1 MTGVFRVPGRKIS
14 RKTRNKSIFPLSFFH
29 ICDTMGINN
38 LETVGDT
45 MRYFGK
51 LYLDKEKD
59 IVVTLWMDQSVLSY
73 TIHTTNH
80 QSDNLINN
88 LAATSGQTTTVRN
101 GRRVITGQIPCYIKG
116 DGQRV
121 YIFRLNGTKL
131 ANIYP
136 DGKIEVNSVIPAI
149 AKTLMSQTTDYKYS
163 FRETLVKS
171 YVREEVKLSTDL
183 HTHGN
188 ANLAADILIAL
199 AIKHQIRY
207 PLYYIKKLKLTVSPA
222 QQEFLDQQR
231 REVEAKLDLTGLT
244 GKHRDRKID
253 DNTFIN
259 FADLILLNLP
269 HSTEN
274 INRIRRSLALLKDSQ
289 AVFTNLEKLYLYRYV
304 FTKGVTADYRID
316 LPDFRQIEDQDI
328 CGYLK
333 RMLEDSE
340 RPLFSDLTLYEDSL
354 LWIGREYQKRH
365 IHYVEISDTTL
376 VKKDPSAARMLHQIH
391 RILPL
396 VKQETG
402 VDIRFLAAIRRIPL
416 TLVKDNIASGNYL
429 TEAIQALKVVCKDPY
444 VVGSDFVGEEIND
457 IEELKAVIREIV
469 TGIAYQDPNWT
480 IRVHAGENDS
490 LKSNMAKAISLVEA
504 SLLPG
509 QSFPYM
515 RIGHGLYGAS
525 LKSSQGK
532 ELLKKIREHDVV
544 LEFQLT
550 SNVRLNNLIDLRT
563 HPLKG
568 YLSRG
573 ISCVMGTDGYGLY
586 GTDSIDDQL
595 ALANFLQ
602 ITDGEFLKM
611 KAVED
616 GIIAR
621 QRENFLRKHQVF
633 TAQQGSR
640 SVEDYYLEELAR
652 ENPDI
657 SPVKFEIRK
666 QPSYPAF
673 KAQVAE
679 LPWDKYPVI
688 VAGGSFTSSNAA
700 QKVSDGDR
708 KILDGL
714 LEQLDP
720 QKVFFVVGHKLLGH
734 EKYLVEN
741 NRGFDIYSIIP
752 SLMDPKQIRRLS
764 QADIK
769 GIRIST
775 ESQEMG
781 IYKSFNYEIFERRN
795 CILLGFDGNSSLAN
809 LVQEARNG
817 KGKARIFLYP
827 KSPMLKAKAASL
839 EGYVTIHAPES
850 TVIRTIRTL
859 EDDIGTKI

>member
-1 MTGVFRVPGRKIS
+1 
-14 RKTRNKSIFPLSFFH
+14 
-29 ICDTMGINN
+29 
-38 LETVGDT
+38 

-59 IVVTLWMDQSVLSY
+59 IVVTLGMDKTVLSY
-73 TIHTTNH
+73 TIHASNH

-88 LAATSGQTTTVRN
+88 LAATSGQTTTVQD
-101 GRRVITGQIPCYIKG
+101 GRTVITGRIPCYIKG

-188 ANLAADILIAL
+188 ANLTADILIAL

-207 PLYYIKKLKLTVSPA
+207 PLYYIKKLQLTLSSV
-222 QQEFLDQQR
+222 QQRFLEQQR
-231 REVEAKLDLTGLT
+231 REVEQKLDLTGLT

-259 FADLILLNLP
+259 FADLILLNLS

-274 INRIRRSLALLKDSQ
+274 INRIRRSLSILKDSQ

-304 FTKGVTADYRID
+304 FTKGVAADYQIH
-316 LPDFRQIEDQDI
+316 LPDFSRIEDQDI
-328 CGYLK
+328 RNYLK
-333 RMLEDSE
+333 QMLEDSE
-340 RPLFSDLTLYEDSL
+340 RHQFADLTLYEDTL

-365 IHYVEISDTTL
+365 IQYVEISDTTL
-376 VKKDPSAARMLHQIH
+376 VKKDASAARMLHQIH

-416 TLVKDNIASGNYL
+416 TLVKENIVSGNYL

-457 IEELKAVIREIV
+457 IGELKAVIREIV
-469 TGIAYQDPNWT
+469 TGIASQDPNWT

-490 LKSNMAKAISLVEA
+490 LKSNMSKAIGLVEEA
-504 SLLPG
+504 LLPG
-509 QSFPYM
+509 QAFPYM
-515 RIGHGLYGAS
+515 RIGHGLYCAS
-525 LKSSQGK
+525 LKSRQGQELMEKIK
-532 ELLKKIREHDVV
+532 EHNVV

-550 SNVRLNNLIDLRT
+550 SNVRLNNIIDLRT
-563 HPLKG
+563 HPLKS

-586 GTDSIDDQL
+586 GTDSIDEQL
-595 ALANFLQ
+595 ALANFLK
-602 ITDGEFLKM
+602 ITDGEFMQM
-611 KAVED
+611 KAAED
-616 GIIAR
+616 TIITR
-621 QRENFLRKHQVF
+621 QAENFVRKYQAF
-633 TAQQGSR
+633 TARRGSR
-640 SVEDYYLEELAR
+640 SVLDYYLEELGR
-652 ENPDI
+652 EWTDV

-673 KAQVAE
+673 RNRIAE
-679 LPWDKYPVI
+679 LPWDKYPI
-688 VAGGSFTSSNAA
+688 IIAGGSFTSSNDT
-700 QKVSDGDR
+700 QKVSPGD
-708 KILDGL
+708 KQLLDAL

-720 QKVFFVVGHKLLGH
+720 RKVFFVVGHKLLGH
-734 EKYLVEN
+734 EKYIVQN
-741 NRGFDIYSIIP
+741 NRDFDIYSIIP
-752 SLMDPKQIRRLS
+752 SLMDPRQIQRLI

-795 CILLGFDGNSSLAN
+795 CTLFAFDGNSSVAN

-817 KGKARIFLYP
+817 KGKAEIFLYP

-839 EGYVTIHAPES
+839 EGYVTINASVRE
-850 TVIRTIRTL
+850 VIRKIHDL
-859 EDDIGTKI
+859 ENNIGTRI

>member
-1 MTGVFRVPGRKIS
+1 
-14 RKTRNKSIFPLSFFH
+14 
-29 ICDTMGINN
+29 
-38 LETVGDT
+38 

-51 LYLDKEKD
+51 FYLDKEKD
-59 IVVTLWMDQSVLSY
+59 IVVTLGMDRSVLSY
-73 TIHTTNH
+73 KIHTTNH

-88 LAATSGQTTTVRN
+88 LAATSGQATTVEN
-101 GRRVITGQIPCYIKG
+101 GKTVITGQIPCYIKG

-149 AKTLMSQTTDYKYS
+149 AKTLMSQTKDYKYS

-188 ANLAADILIAL
+188 ANLNADILIAL

-207 PLYYIKKLKLTVSPA
+207 PLYYIKKLGLTVSPA
-222 QQEFLDQQR
+222 QQAFLDAQR
-231 REVEAKLDLTGLT
+231 QAVEAKLDLTGLT
-244 GKHRDRKID
+244 GKHRNRKID

-259 FADLILLNLP
+259 FADLILRNLP

-274 INRIRRSLALLKDSQ
+274 INRIRRSLSILKDSQ

-304 FTKGVTADYRID
+304 FTKGVAADYQIH

-328 CGYLK
+328 CLYLK

-340 RPLFSDLTLYEDSL
+340 RPQFANLTLYEDSL
-354 LWIGREYQKRH
+354 LWIGREYEKRH
-365 IHYVEISDTTL
+365 IQYVEISDTTL
-376 VKKDPSAARMLHQIH
+376 VKKDASAARMLHQIH

-416 TLVKDNIASGNYL
+416 TLVKDNITSSNYL

-457 IEELKAVIREIV
+457 IGELKAVIREIV
-469 TGIAYQDPNWT
+469 TGIASSDPNWT

-490 LKSNMAKAISLVEA
+490 LKGNMAKAIRLVEE

-509 QSFPYM
+509 QSFPHM
-515 RIGHGLYGAS
+515 RIGHGLYCAS
-525 LKSSQGK
+525 LKSAQGK
-532 ELLKKIREHDVV
+532 QLLKKIKDRDVT

-563 HPLKG
+563 HPLKS
-568 YLSRG
+568 YLSCG

-586 GTDSIDDQL
+586 GTDSIDEQL
-595 ALANFLQ
+595 ALSNFLKL
-602 ITDGEFLKM
+602 TDGEFMQM

-616 GIIAR
+616 AIIAR
-621 QRENFLRKHQVF
+621 QTKNFTQKFQRF
-633 TAQQGSR
+633 TTQRGGR
-640 SVEDYYLEELAR
+640 SVEEYYREEL
-652 ENPDI
+652 NKTVTDI
-657 SPVKFEIRK
+657 SPVQFEIRK
-666 QPSYPAF
+666 KPSYPVF
-673 KAQVAE
+673 KAKVVE
-679 LPWDKYPVI
+679 LPWDKYPI
-688 VAGGSFTSSNAA
+688 IIAGGSFTSNNHP
-700 QKVSDGDR
+700 QKISQSDQQL
-708 KILDGL
+708 LDAL

-720 QKVFFVVGHKLLGH
+720 EKVFFVVGHKLLGH
-734 EKYLVEN
+734 EKYIVEHN
-741 NRGFDIYSIIP
+741 TKFDIYCIIP
-752 SLMDPKQIRRLS
+752 SLMDSKQIRRLS
-764 QADIK
+764 EAAIR

-795 CILLGFDGNSSLAN
+795 CALFAFDGNSSVAN

-817 KGKARIFLYP
+817 KGKTRIFLYP
-827 KSPMLKAKAASL
+827 KSSMLKAKAASL
-839 EGYVTIHAPES
+839 EGYVTLNASPEDVIQKIHA
-850 TVIRTIRTL
+850 L
-859 EDDIGTKI
+859 EDHIGTKI

>member
-1 MTGVFRVPGRKIS
+1 
-14 RKTRNKSIFPLSFFH
+14 
-29 ICDTMGINN
+29 
-38 LETVGDT
+38 

-59 IVVTLWMDQSVLSY
+59 IVVSLWMDKTVLSY
-73 TIHTTNH
+73 TIHAINH

-88 LAATSGQTTTVRN
+88 LAAISGQTTTQQE
-101 GRRVITGQIPCYIKG
+101 GRTVITGQIPCYIKG
-116 DGQRV
+116 NGQRV

-149 AKTLMSQTTDYKYS
+149 AKTLMSQTKDYKFS

-171 YVREEVKLSTDL
+171 YVQEEVKLSTDL

-188 ANLAADILIAL
+188 ANLCADILIAL

-207 PLYYIKKLKLTVSPA
+207 PLYYIKKLGLTVSPA
-222 QQEFLDQQR
+222 QKAYLEQQR
-231 REVEAKLDLTGLT
+231 QEAEAKLDLEGLT
-244 GKHRDRKID
+244 GKYRERKID

-274 INRIRRSLALLKDSQ
+274 INRIRRSLSILKDSQ

-304 FTKGVTADYRID
+304 FTKGVASDYQIH

-328 CGYLK
+328 RDYLK

-340 RPLFSDLTLYEDSL
+340 RPQFADLTLYEDTL
-354 LWIGREYQKRH
+354 LWIGREYEKRH
-365 IHYVEISDTTL
+365 IQYVEISDTTL
-376 VKKDPSAARMLHQIH
+376 VKKDASAARMLQQIH

-416 TLVKDNIASGNYL
+416 TLVKDNIVSGNYL

-469 TGIAYQDPNWT
+469 TGIASEDPNWT

-490 LKSNMAKAISLVEA
+490 LKSNMAKAISLVEG

-509 QSFPYM
+509 QTFPYM
-515 RIGHGLYGAS
+515 RIGHGLYCAS
-525 LKSSQGK
+525 LKSRQGK
-532 ELLKKIREHDVV
+532 ELLEKIKEHDVV

-550 SNVRLNNLIDLRT
+550 SNVRLNNIIDLRT
-563 HPLKG
+563 HPLKS

-586 GTDSIDDQL
+586 GTDSIDEQL
-595 ALANFLQ
+595 ALSNFLK
-602 ITDGEFLKM
+602 ITDSEFMQM
-611 KAVED
+611 KSAENA
-616 GIIAR
+616 IIDR
-621 QRENFLRKHQVF
+621 QSKNFLRKYQTF
-633 TAQQGSR
+633 TAQRGSR
-640 SVEDYYLEELAR
+640 SVEEYYLEELGKDLG
-652 ENPDI
+652 DI
-657 SPVKFEIRK
+657 SPVEFAIRK
-666 QPSYPAF
+666 QPSYPVF
-673 KAQVAE
+673 KAKIAE
-679 LPWDKYPVI
+679 LPWDKYPI
-688 VAGGSFTSSNAA
+688 IIAGGSFTSSNDA
-700 QKVSDGDR
+700 QKVSDSD
-708 KILDGL
+708 KKLLDSL
-714 LEQLDP
+714 LENLDP

-734 EKYLVEN
+734 EKYLVQN
-741 NRGFDIYSIIP
+741 NRKFDVYSIIP
-752 SLMDPKQIRRLS
+752 SLMDRKQIQRLN

-795 CILLGFDGNSSLAN
+795 CALFAFDGNSSIAN

-817 KGKARIFLYP
+817 KGKTRIFLYP
-827 KSPMLKAKAASL
+827 RSPMLKAKAASL
-839 EGYVTIHAPES
+839 EGYVTINASAEAA
-850 TVIRTIRTL
+850 IRKIRKL
-859 EDDIGTKI
+859 EDNIGTKM

>member
-1 MTGVFRVPGRKIS
+1 
-14 RKTRNKSIFPLSFFH
+14 
-29 ICDTMGINN
+29 
-38 LETVGDT
+38 

-59 IVVTLWMDQSVLSY
+59 IVVTLGMDQSVLSY
-73 TIHTTNH
+73 TIHTINH
-80 QSDNLINN
+80 KSDNLISN

-101 GRRVITGQIPCYIKG
+101 GRTVITGQIPCYIKG

-188 ANLAADILIAL
+188 ANLTADILIAL

-207 PLYYIKKLKLTVSPA
+207 PLYYIKKLKLTLSPA
-222 QQEFLDQQR
+222 QQEFLDRQR
-231 REVEAKLDLTGLT
+231 QEVEQQLDLTGLT

-253 DNTFIN
+253 DNTYIN
-259 FADLILLNLP
+259 FADLILLNLA

-274 INRIRRSLALLKDSQ
+274 INRIRRSLCLLKDSQ

-304 FTKGVTADYRID
+304 FTKGVAADYRID
-316 LPDFRQIEDQDI
+316 LPDFRGIEDQDI

-340 RPLFSDLTLYEDSL
+340 RALFSDLTLYEDTL

-391 RILPL
+391 RVLPL

-416 TLVKDNIASGNYL
+416 TLVKDNITSGNYL
-429 TEAIQALKVVCKDPY
+429 TEAIQALKVVCRDPY

-457 IEELKAVIREIV
+457 IGELKAVIREIV
-469 TGIAYQDPNWT
+469 TGVAAKDPNWT
-480 IRVHAGENDS
+480 IRVHAGENDT
-490 LKSNMAKAISLVEA
+490 LKGNMAKAISLVEE

-509 QSFPYM
+509 QAFPHM

-525 LKSSQGK
+525 LKSLQGR

-563 HPLKG
+563 HPLKS
-568 YLSRG
+568 YLKQG

-586 GTDSIDDQL
+586 GTDSIDEQL
-595 ALANFLQ
+595 ALSNFLK
-602 ITDGEFLKM
+602 ISDGEFMQM
-611 KAVED
+611 KAVEEA
-616 GIIAR
+616 IIAR
-621 QRENFLRKHQVF
+621 QKENFLRKSQSF
-633 TAQQGSR
+633 TARQGSR
-640 SVEDYYLEELAR
+640 SVEEYYLEELGR
-652 ENPDI
+652 DTQDI

-666 QPSYPAF
+666 QPSYPVF
-673 KAQVAE
+673 KARVAE

-688 VAGGSFTSSNAA
+688 IAGGSFTSSNAP
-700 QKVSDGDR
+700 QKVSDSHR
-708 KILDGL
+708 KLLDAL
-714 LEQLDP
+714 LTELDP
-720 QKVFFVVGHKLLGH
+720 EKVFFVVGHKLQGQ
-734 EKYLVEN
+734 EQYLVEN
-741 NRGFDIYSIIP
+741 KGKFDVYSIIP

-764 QADIK
+764 QADIQ

-795 CILLGFDGNSSLAN
+795 CTLLGFDGNSSLAN

-827 KSPMLKAKAASL
+827 KSHMLKAKAASL
-839 EGYVTIHAPES
+839 EGYVTLNPPAEQ
-850 TVIRTIRTL
+850 VIREIRSL
-859 EDDIGTKI
+859 EQDIGTRM